1 MRLRNESYKI
11 KKKYLFHN
19 SSYGFIG
26 ALFLYHQSP
35 VEEERFRSE
44 YTLYVD
50 DLRFE
55 QLEDGKLVFV
65 TSKTPEQGFN
75 ALKVGQN
82 NFYLDDW
89 SFDYSEENRADSRQN
104 EGEYYFINVYDLK
117 TKKFKKRLDIFEIV
131 RHYDPSLGVDLS
143 GDILNI
149 QGQDYIYIR
158 LIKENS
164 SPRIKE
170 ILFNVDTEEII
181 DYSKEFVKSKL
192 QFDEVSITSGLWDHL
207 TDSYGLAS
215 DFQGIGSRSVKGSKI
230 PDDLNISKR
239 YPEVVKKMN
248 SGKGIIYTRQGNIS
262 PEEWYNTL
270 MHWFAPVG
278 QDKLSLSI
286 TDKET
291 NEVTPINS
299 YEDFLKWKDKHPD

>member
-1 MRLRNESYKI
+1 MKGI
-11 KKKYLFHN
+11 KSKKSIFL
-19 SSYGFIG
+19 IILLTALLG
-26 ALFLYHQSP
+26 ALFLHHQSP

-89 SFDYSEENRADSRQN
+89 SFDYSEENRADSHQN

-131 RHYDPSLGVDLS
+131 RHYDPSFGVDLS

-291 NEVTPINS
+291 SEVTPINS
-299 YEDFLKWKDKHPD
+299 YEDFLKWKESHQND

>member
-1 MRLRNESYKI
+1 MKVI
-11 KKKYLFHN
+11 KSKKSIFFIILLTALF
-19 SSYGFIG
+19 G

-89 SFDYSEENRADSRQN
+89 SFDYSEENRADSHQN

-131 RHYDPSLGVDLS
+131 RHYDPSFGVDLS

-286 TDKET
+286 NDKET

-299 YEDFLKWKDKHPD
+299 YEDFLKWKEKHPD

>member
-1 MRLRNESYKI
+1 MKVI
-11 KKKYLFHN
+11 KSKKSIFFIILLTALLTALLLYLN
-19 SSYGFIG
+19 
-26 ALFLYHQSP
+26 SP
-35 VEEERFRSE
+35 VEEERFASGNAVSVE
-44 YTLYVD
+44 KLS
-50 DLRFE
+50 FE
-55 QLEDGKLVFV
+55 QLEDEKLVFV
-65 TSKTPEQGFN
+65 TTKDSEKKFQG
-75 ALKVGQN
+75 LSVGQN

-89 SFDYSEENRADSRQN
+89 RFDYSEENRADSRQN

-143 GDILNI
+143 GDIVNI

-158 LIKENS
+158 LVKENS
-164 SPRIKE
+164 STRFKE
-170 ILFNVDTEEII
+170 ILFNVDTEEVI
-181 DYSKEFVKSKL
+181 DYSKEFIKHKL
-192 QFDEVSITSGLWDHL
+192 QFDEVSITSGLSAYL
-207 TDSYGLAS
+207 TDSYGIDSHFTDLEPS
-215 DFQGIGSRSVKGSKI
+215 IREGKEI
-230 PDDLNISKR
+230 PSNLNISQL

-248 SGKGIIYTRQGNIS
+248 SFEGKIFTRQGNIS
-262 PEEWYNTL
+262 SEEWYNTL

-299 YEDFLKWKDKHPD
+299 YEDFLKWKESHQND

>member
-1 MRLRNESYKI
+1 MKVI
-11 KKKYLFHN
+11 KSKKSIFFIILLTALF
-19 SSYGFIG
+19 G

-89 SFDYSEENRADSRQN
+89 SFDYSEENRADSHQN

-131 RHYDPSLGVDLS
+131 RHYDPSFGVDLS

-192 QFDEVSITSGLWDHL
+192 
-207 TDSYGLAS
+207 
-215 DFQGIGSRSVKGSKI
+215 
-230 PDDLNISKR
+230 
-239 YPEVVKKMN
+239 
-248 SGKGIIYTRQGNIS
+248 
-262 PEEWYNTL
+262 
-270 MHWFAPVG
+270 
-278 QDKLSLSI
+278 
-286 TDKET
+286 
-291 NEVTPINS
+291 
-299 YEDFLKWKDKHPD
+299 

>member
-1 MRLRNESYKI
+1 MKVI
-11 KKKYLFHN
+11 KSKKSIFFIILLTALF
-19 SSYGFIG
+19 G

-44 YTLYVD
+44 DTLYVD

-89 SFDYSEENRADSRQN
+89 SFDYSEENRADSHQN

-131 RHYDPSLGVDLS
+131 RHYDPSFGVDLS

-299 YEDFLKWKDKHPD
+299 YEDFLKWKEKHPD

>member
-1 MRLRNESYKI
+1 MKVI
-11 KKKYLFHN
+11 KSKKSIFFIILLTALF
-19 SSYGFIG
+19 G
-26 ALFLYHQSP
+26 ALFLHHQSP
-35 VEEERFRSE
+35 VEEERFGSE

-89 SFDYSEENRADSRQN
+89 RFDYSEENRADSHQN

-181 DYSKEFVKSKL
+181 DYSKEFVESKL

-207 TDSYGLAS
+207 TDSYNLAS
-215 DFQGIGSRSVKGSKI
+215 GFQGIGPGSVKGSKI

-299 YEDFLKWKDKHPD
+299 YEDFLKWKESHQND

>member
-1 MRLRNESYKI
+1 MKGI
-11 KKKYLFHN
+11 KSKKSIFL
-19 SSYGFIG
+19 IILLTALLG
-26 ALFLYHQSP
+26 ALFLHHQSP

-55 QLEDGKLVFV
+55 QLEDEKLVFV

-89 SFDYSEENRADSRQN
+89 SFDYSKENRADSRQN

-131 RHYDPSLGVDLS
+131 RHYDPSFGVDLS

-299 YEDFLKWKDKHPD
+299 YEDFLKWKESHQND

>member
-1 MRLRNESYKI
+1 MKVI
-11 KKKYLFHN
+11 KSKKSIFL
-19 SSYGFIG
+19 IILLTALLG
-26 ALFLYHQSP
+26 ALFLHHQSP
-35 VEEERFRSE
+35 VEEERFGSE

-89 SFDYSEENRADSRQN
+89 SFDYSEENRADSHQN

-207 TDSYGLAS
+207 TDSYGLDS

-299 YEDFLKWKDKHPD
+299 YEDFLKWKESHQND

>member
-1 MRLRNESYKI
+1 MKVI
-11 KKKYLFHN
+11 KSKKSIF
-19 SSYGFIG
+19 FIILLTALLT
-26 ALFLYHQSP
+26 ALFLYQNSP
-35 VEEERFRSE
+35 VEEERFASGNAVSVE
-44 YTLYVD
+44 KLS
-50 DLRFE
+50 FE
-55 QLEDGKLVFV
+55 QLEDEKLVFV
-65 TSKTPEQGFN
+65 TTKDSEKEFQG
-75 ALKVGQN
+75 LKVGQN
-82 NFYLDDW
+82 KFYIQDW
-89 SFDYSEENRADSRQN
+89 RFDYSKENRADSRQN

-131 RHYDPSLGVDLS
+131 RHYDASLGVDLS

-158 LIKENS
+158 LVKENS
-164 SPRIKE
+164 STRFKE
-170 ILFNVDTEEII
+170 ILFNVDTEEVI
-181 DYSKEFVKSKL
+181 DYSKEFIKHEL
-192 QFDEVSITSGLWDHL
+192 QFDKVSITSGLSAYL
-207 TDSYGLAS
+207 TDSYGIDSHFTDLEPS
-215 DFQGIGSRSVKGSKI
+215 IREGKEI
-230 PDDLNISKR
+230 PSNLNISQL

-248 SGKGIIYTRQGNIS
+248 SFEGKIFSRQGNIS
-262 PEEWYNTL
+262 SEEWYNTL

>member
-1 MRLRNESYKI
+1 MKVI
-11 KKKYLFHN
+11 KSKKSIF
-19 SSYGFIG
+19 FIILLT
-26 ALFLYHQSP
+26 ALLGVLLLHHQSP
-35 VEEERFRSE
+35 IEEERFRSE

-291 NEVTPINS
+291 NEVTLINS
-299 YEDFLKWKDKHPD
+299 YEDFLKWKESHQND

>member
-1 MRLRNESYKI
+1 MKVI
-11 KKKYLFHN
+11 KSKKSIFL
-19 SSYGFIG
+19 IILLTALLG
-26 ALFLYHQSP
+26 ALFLHHQSP

-131 RHYDPSLGVDLS
+131 RHYDPSFGVDLS

-164 SPRIKE
+164 SPKIKE

-181 DYSKEFVKSKL
+181 DYSKEFVESKL

-291 NEVTPINS
+291 SEVTPINS
-299 YEDFLKWKDKHPD
+299 YEVFLKWKESHQND

>member
-1 MRLRNESYKI
+1 MKVI
-11 KKKYLFHN
+11 KSKKSIFFIILLTALF
-19 SSYGFIG
+19 G
-26 ALFLYHQSP
+26 ALFLHHQSP

-89 SFDYSEENRADSRQN
+89 SFDYSEENRADSHQN

-215 DFQGIGSRSVKGSKI
+215 DFQGIGFRSVKGSKI

-299 YEDFLKWKDKHPD
+299 YEDFLKWKESHQND

>member
-1 MRLRNESYKI
+1 MKVI
-11 KKKYLFHN
+11 KSKKSIFFIILLTALF
-19 SSYGFIG
+19 G

-291 NEVTPINS
+291 NKVTLINS
-299 YEDFLKWKDKHPD
+299 YEDFLKWKESHQND

>member
-1 MRLRNESYKI
+1 MKVI
-11 KKKYLFHN
+11 KSKKSIFFIILLTALF
-19 SSYGFIG
+19 G
-26 ALFLYHQSP
+26 ALFLHHQSP

-44 YTLYVD
+44 YTLYID

-55 QLEDGKLVFV
+55 QLEDGKLVYV
-65 TSKTPEQGFN
+65 TSKTPKQGFN

-89 SFDYSEENRADSRQN
+89 RFDYSKENRADSHQN

-131 RHYDPSLGVDLS
+131 RHYDASLGVDLS

-181 DYSKEFVKSKL
+181 DYSKEFVESKL

-207 TDSYGLAS
+207 TDSYNLAS
-215 DFQGIGSRSVKGSKI
+215 GFQGIGPGSVKGSKI

-239 YPEVVKKMN
+239 YPEIVK
-248 SGKGIIYTRQGNIS
+248 
-262 PEEWYNTL
+262 
-270 MHWFAPVG
+270 
-278 QDKLSLSI
+278 
-286 TDKET
+286 
-291 NEVTPINS
+291 NE
-299 YEDFLKWKDKHPD
+299 FW

>member
-1 MRLRNESYKI
+1 MKVI
-11 KKKYLFHN
+11 KSKKSIFFIILLTALF
-19 SSYGFIG
+19 G

-291 NEVTPINS
+291 NEVRPINS

>member
-1 MRLRNESYKI
+1 MKVI
-11 KKKYLFHN
+11 KSKKSIFFIILLTALF
-19 SSYGFIG
+19 G

-131 RHYDPSLGVDLS
+131 RHYDPSFGVDLS

-291 NEVTPINS
+291 NEVTLINS
-299 YEDFLKWKDKHPD
+299 YEDFLKWKESHQND

>member
-1 MRLRNESYKI
+1 MKVI
-11 KKKYLFHN
+11 KSKKSIFFIILLTALF
-19 SSYGFIG
+19 G

-117 TKKFKKRLDIFEIV
+117 TKKFEKRLDIFEIV
-131 RHYDPSLGVDLS
+131 RHYDPSFGVDLS

-299 YEDFLKWKDKHPD
+299 YEDFLKWKEKHPD

>member
-1 MRLRNESYKI
+1 MKVI
-11 KKKYLFHN
+11 KSKKSIFFIILLTALF
-19 SSYGFIG
+19 G

-82 NFYLDDW
+82 NFYLDD
-89 SFDYSEENRADSRQN
+89 SEENRADSHQN

-131 RHYDPSLGVDLS
+131 RHYDPSFGVDLS

-291 NEVTPINS
+291 SEVTPINS
-299 YEDFLKWKDKHPD
+299 YEDFLKWKESHQND

>member
-1 MRLRNESYKI
+1 MKVI
-11 KKKYLFHN
+11 KSKKSIF
-19 SSYGFIG
+19 FIILLTALLG
-26 ALFLYHQSP
+26 ALFLHHQSP
-35 VEEERFRSE
+35 IEVERFRGE
-44 YTLYVD
+44 YTLDLD
-50 DLRFE
+50 DLSFE
-55 QLEDGKLVFV
+55 QIEDEKLLYV
-65 TSKTPEQGFN
+65 TSKTPKQGFN

-89 SFDYSEENRADSRQN
+89 QFDYSEENRADSHQN

-131 RHYDPSLGVDLS
+131 RHYDPSFGVDLS

-181 DYSKEFVKSKL
+181 DYSKEFVESKL

-207 TDSYGLAS
+207 TDSYNLAS
-215 DFQGIGSRSVKGSKI
+215 SFQGIGPGSVKGSKI

-239 YPEVVKKMN
+239 YPEIVKKMN
-248 SGKGIIYTRQGNIS
+248 SGEGKIYTRRGNIS
-262 PEEWYNTL
+262 PEEWYDTL

-291 NEVTPINS
+291 SEVTPINS
-299 YEDFLKWKDKHPD
+299 YEVFLKWKESHQND

>member
-1 MRLRNESYKI
+1 MKVI
-11 KKKYLFHN
+11 KSKKSIFL
-19 SSYGFIG
+19 IILLTALLG
-26 ALFLYHQSP
+26 ALFLHHQSP

-131 RHYDPSLGVDLS
+131 RHYDASLGVDLS

-158 LIKENS
+158 LVKENS
-164 SPRIKE
+164 STRFKE
-170 ILFNVDTEEII
+170 ILFNVDTEEVI

-299 YEDFLKWKDKHPD
+299 YEDFLKWKESHQND

>member
-1 MRLRNESYKI
+1 MKVI
-11 KKKYLFHN
+11 KSKKSIFL
-19 SSYGFIG
+19 IILLTALLG
-26 ALFLYHQSP
+26 ALFLHHQSP
-35 VEEERFRSE
+35 VEEERFGSE

-82 NFYLDDW
+82 NFYLEDW
-89 SFDYSEENRADSRQN
+89 RFDYSEENRADSHQN

-131 RHYDPSLGVDLS
+131 RHYDASLGVDLS

-207 TDSYGLAS
+207 TDSYNLAS
-215 DFQGIGSRSVKGSKI
+215 GFQGIGPGSVKGSKI

>member
-1 MRLRNESYKI
+1 MKVI
-11 KKKYLFHN
+11 KSKKSIFFIILLTALF
-19 SSYGFIG
+19 G
-26 ALFLYHQSP
+26 ALFLHHQSP

-89 SFDYSEENRADSRQN
+89 SFDYSEENRADSHQN

-181 DYSKEFVKSKL
+181 DYSKEFVESKL

-207 TDSYGLAS
+207 TDSYNLAS
-215 DFQGIGSRSVKGSKI
+215 SFQGIGPGSVKGSKI

-239 YPEVVKKMN
+239 YPEIVKKMN
-248 SGKGIIYTRQGNIS
+248 SGEGKIYTRRGNSS
-262 PEEWYNTL
+262 PEEWYDTL

-291 NEVTPINS
+291 SEVTPINS
-299 YEDFLKWKDKHPD
+299 YEDFLKWRETHQND

>member
-1 MRLRNESYKI
+1 MKVI
-11 KKKYLFHN
+11 KSKKSIFFIILLTALF
-19 SSYGFIG
+19 G
-26 ALFLYHQSP
+26 ALFLHHQSP
-35 VEEERFRSE
+35 VEEERFGSE

-89 SFDYSEENRADSRQN
+89 RFDYSEENRADSHQN

-215 DFQGIGSRSVKGSKI
+215 DFQGIGFRSVKGSKI

-248 SGKGIIYTRQGNIS
+248 SGKGIIYTRQGNII
-262 PEEWYNTL
+262 
-270 MHWFAPVG
+270 PVG

-299 YEDFLKWKDKHPD
+299 YEDFLKWKESHQND

>member
-1 MRLRNESYKI
+1 MKVI
-11 KKKYLFHN
+11 KSKKSIFL
-19 SSYGFIG
+19 IILLTALLG
-26 ALFLYHQSP
+26 ALFLHHQSP

-131 RHYDPSLGVDLS
+131 RHYDASLGVDLS

-299 YEDFLKWKDKHPD
+299 YEDFLKWKESHQND

>member
-1 MRLRNESYKI
+1 MKVI
-11 KKKYLFHN
+11 KSKKSIFFIILLTALF
-19 SSYGFIG
+19 G
-26 ALFLYHQSP
+26 ALFLYYQSP
-35 VEEERFRSE
+35 VEEERCRSE

-89 SFDYSEENRADSRQN
+89 SFDYSEENRADSHQN

-131 RHYDPSLGVDLS
+131 RHYDPSFGVDLS

-299 YEDFLKWKDKHPD
+299 YEDFLKWKESHQND

>member
-1 MRLRNESYKI
+1 MKVI
-11 KKKYLFHN
+11 KSKKSIFFIILLTALF
-19 SSYGFIG
+19 G
-26 ALFLYHQSP
+26 ALFLHHQSP

-89 SFDYSEENRADSRQN
+89 SFDYSEENGADSHQN

-131 RHYDPSLGVDLS
+131 RHYGPSLGVDLS

-149 QGQDYIYIR
+149 QGQDYICIK

-299 YEDFLKWKDKHPD
+299 YEDFLKWKESHQND

>member
-1 MRLRNESYKI
+1 MKVI
-11 KKKYLFHN
+11 KSKKSIF
-19 SSYGFIG
+19 FIILLT
-26 ALFLYHQSP
+26 ALLGVLLLHHQSP
-35 VEEERFRSE
+35 IEEERFRSE

-55 QLEDGKLVFV
+55 QLEDEKLVFV

-117 TKKFKKRLDIFEIV
+117 TKKFEKRLDIFEIV

-291 NEVTPINS
+291 NKVTLINS
-299 YEDFLKWKDKHPD
+299 YEDFLKWKESHQND

>member
-1 MRLRNESYKI
+1 MKVI
-11 KKKYLFHN
+11 KSKKSIF
-19 SSYGFIG
+19 FIILLT
-26 ALFLYHQSP
+26 ALLGVLLLHHQSP
-35 VEEERFRSE
+35 IEEERFRSE

-55 QLEDGKLVFV
+55 QLEDEKLVFV

-299 YEDFLKWKDKHPD
+299 YEDFLKWKESHQND

>member
-1 MRLRNESYKI
+1 MKVI
-11 KKKYLFHN
+11 KSKKSIFFIILLTALF
-19 SSYGFIG
+19 G

-89 SFDYSEENRADSRQN
+89 SFDYSEENRADSHQN

-131 RHYDPSLGVDLS
+131 RHYDPSFGVDLS

-192 QFDEVSITSGLWDHL
+192 QFDEVSITSGLLDHL

-299 YEDFLKWKDKHPD
+299 YEDFLKWKEKHPD

>member
-1 MRLRNESYKI
+1 MKVI
-11 KKKYLFHN
+11 KSKKSIFFIILLTALF
-19 SSYGFIG
+19 G

-44 YTLYVD
+44 YTLDVD
-50 DLRFE
+50 DLRVE

-89 SFDYSEENRADSRQN
+89 SFDYSEENRADSHQN

-131 RHYDPSLGVDLS
+131 RHYDPSFGVDLS

-164 SPRIKE
+164 SPRIQE

-299 YEDFLKWKDKHPD
+299 YEDFLKWKEKHPD

>member
-1 MRLRNESYKI
+1 MKVI
-11 KKKYLFHN
+11 KSKKSIF
-19 SSYGFIG
+19 FIILLTALLG
-26 ALFLYHQSP
+26 ALFLHHQSP

-207 TDSYGLAS
+207 TDSYNLAS
-215 DFQGIGSRSVKGSKI
+215 GFQGIGPGSVKGSKI

-248 SGKGIIYTRQGNIS
+248 SGEGKIYTRQGNIS

>member
-1 MRLRNESYKI
+1 MKVI
-11 KKKYLFHN
+11 KSKKSIF
-19 SSYGFIG
+19 FIILLT
-26 ALFLYHQSP
+26 ALLGVLLLHHQSP
-35 VEEERFRSE
+35 IEEERFRSE

-299 YEDFLKWKDKHPD
+299 YEDFLKWKESHQND

>member
-1 MRLRNESYKI
+1 MKVI
-11 KKKYLFHN
+11 KSKKSIFFIILLTALF
-19 SSYGFIG
+19 G

-89 SFDYSEENRADSRQN
+89 SFDYSEENRADSHQN

-131 RHYDPSLGVDLS
+131 RHYDPSFGVDLY

-299 YEDFLKWKDKHPD
+299 YEDFLKWKEKHPD